1 MRRRVAILLVAG
13 CVFASA
19 CGSTISEEEL
29 RARTPEAPVRAKSAR
44 GTRAIDIDWAPSG
57 LAWDVGER
65 ALYAVDQTGNR
76 VMRWTDRRG
85 FQVAASLPRVRGGGP
100 SGLGGV
106 ARLPDGRT
114 AVARAVAGKG
124 GNTLILISE
133 TRGAELLSDLATD
146 RRRVGVA
153 AGPEGILY
161 VTSTSDDKSG
171 PPGRISRVDLQEP
184 SETDLPM
191 GDILKPVGVVVV
203 DGVLYVSDQ
212 ARGEVVAMS
221 LVPLG
226 SAHSVAQ
233 LKSPDMMAAGPNRS
247 VLIASKTGAVWQ
259 LFADGRLIRLLTS
272 RQEVRGITYDPA
284 GKRMFFAEYD
294 AHPEDGVEHRLQL
307 VPLK

>member
-1 MRRRVAILLVAG
+1 MRREVAILLVAA
-13 CVFASA
+13 CA
-19 CGSTISEEEL
+19 CGSTTSEEEL
-29 RARTPEAPVRAKSAR
+29 RARTPEAPTRAKSAR
-44 GTRAIDIDWAPSG
+44 GTRAIDIEWTPNG
-57 LAWDVGER
+57 LAWDSGER
-65 ALYAVDQTGNR
+65 ALYAVDQSGNR
-76 VMRWTDRRG
+76 IMRWTDRRG
-85 FQVAASLPRVRGGGP
+85 FQVAASLPRVRGGGA

-114 AVARAVAGKG
+114 AVARAAGGKG
-124 GNTLILISE
+124 GNTIILVSE
-133 TRGAELLSDLATD
+133 ARGAELLAELASD
-146 RRRVGVA
+146 RKRVGVA

-161 VTSTSDDKSG
+161 VTATSPDKDG
-171 PPGRISRVDLQEP
+171 PPGRITRVDLGEP

-226 SAHSVAQ
+226 SAHAVAQ

-259 LFADGRLIRLLTS
+259 LFADGRLIRLLTA
-272 RQEVRGITYDPA
+272 REEVRGITYDPA

-294 AHPEDGVEHRLQL
+294 AHPEDGVEHRLQI
-307 VPLK
+307 VPLQ